1 MSHELL
7 RGLNILLISPS
18 ISLRATPVDEDDD
31 DDDDA
36 GELDRVNVNTATAEE
51 LMTLAGVTRPLA
63 ENLIRHRQQIGGFR
77 YLEDIAI
84 VNGFGAAKLNL
95 IKKEIKL
102 GSRNNSANSSPRAR
116 VSF

>member
-1 MSHELL
+1 
-7 RGLNILLISPS
+7 
-18 ISLRATPVDEDDD
+18 
-31 DDDDA
+31 
-36 GELDRVNVNTATAEE
+36 
-51 LMTLAGVTRPLA
+51 MTLAGVTRPLA

-116 VSF
+116 PSRVAAHVERRISSSCSPSLLNFDASARNNHTAATASSDQATPLPPPL